1 MKNFSLARRS
11 VSGTTLGRRVESLGM
26 KSILIVFCLAAS
38 LAACSSSGGGP
49 TAEERKQ
56 EDSRQQHDCADPQWK
71 AAHLGLWY
79 SVCRPNVSL

>member
-1 MKNFSLARRS
+1 MKLSLIA
-11 VSGTTLGRRVESLGM
+11 L
-26 KSILIVFCLAAS
+26 CLLAG

-56 EDSRQQHDCADPQWK
+56 EDTRQQHDCADTQWK